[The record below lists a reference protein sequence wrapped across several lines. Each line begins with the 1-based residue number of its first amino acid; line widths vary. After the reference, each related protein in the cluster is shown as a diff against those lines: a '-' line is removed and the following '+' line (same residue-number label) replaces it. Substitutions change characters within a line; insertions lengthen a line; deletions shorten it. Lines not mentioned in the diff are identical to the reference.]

1 MKCFGDFGEYFDE
14 DPSMG
19 TKMTMPGH
27 DVNYSYKTLSDGTAE
42 IYSSWRAYGRQA
54 PKVSKYN
61 PPIKVPASLVSKYLV
76 GKIPNSELYKV
87 EMAAVFQ
94 KSGSANIK
102 NLSDVIKDKVS
113 PASSLVLP
121 SSQPVQATQVESKKS
136 IAAPVGI
143 AVAGITA
150 VYLFLKD

>member
-42 IYSSWRAYGRQA
+42 IYSSWKAYGRQK
-54 PKVSKYN
+54 PTVTNYN
-61 PPIKVPASLVSKYLV
+61 PPIRVPASLVSKYLV
-76 GKIPNSELYKV
+76 GKIPNSELYKI
-87 EMAAVFQ
+87 EMTRFQ
-94 KSGSANIK
+94 KSPSTLL
-102 NLSDVIKDKVS
+102 NLADVLKDKVS
-113 PASSLVLP
+113 TTPTPVPSNSL
-121 SSQPVQATQVESKKS
+121 PVQATQVESKKS

-143 AVAGITA
+143 AVAGIAA